1 MLWLG
6 IVLFFLRAEKRP
18 FAAGAVLLLPMA
30 KPQFFALRRP
40 ILIGWII
47 ARRKWRL
54 LGGMAVAFLSAN
66 AIALALDPAI
76 FRHYH
81 EMLRLDRMRNEFM
94 PNMSGMVRALFF
106 RRFFWVQ
113 FVPAGL
119 GMLWSARYYWKKREQ
134 WDWPQHGPWLLAVS
148 AL

>member
-6 IVLFFLRAEKRP
+6 IVLFFLLAEKRP

-30 KPQFFALRRP
+30 KPQFFALLWP
-40 ILIGWII
+40 ILLAWII

-66 AIALALDPAI
+66 AIALGLEPAI

-81 EMLRLDRMRNEFM
+81 QILRLARLRNEFM
-94 PNMSGMVRALFF
+94 SYMVAMVR
-106 RRFFWVQ
+106 
-113 FVPAGL
+113 GL
-119 GMLWSARYYWKKREQ
+119 C
-134 WDWPQHGPWLLAVS
+134 
-148 AL
+148 